1 MDDSD
6 RKGLGLGHKINK
18 DNIRLADT
26 LIQVL
31 KDNAE
36 SPEAA
41 CAALMLA
48 HAKLWVL
55 YGENDWDG
63 VASMMAEYVTD
74 FFTLIKV
81 LERPMP
87 PENNNP
93 LH

>member
-1 MDDSD
+1 MSEDDGGSIGY
-6 RKGLGLGHKINK
+6 KVSK
-18 DNIRLADT
+18 DNVRLADA
-26 LIQVL
+26 IIKVL

-48 HAKLWVL
+48 HAKLWIL
-55 YGENDWDG
+55 YGDSDG

-74 FFTLIKV
+74 FFTITKAMETAV
-81 LERPMP
+81 P
-87 PENNNP
+87 PPRDKP